1 MRFEQIVSEVNAI
14 LAQYTMRLTL
24 RQIFY
29 RLVSK
34 LVIPNTVSSY
44 KRLSRI
50 LVRAREEGLVDE
62 RRIEDRSRQVLGL
75 GDFGYDDF
83 DSFLDERI
91 QRLKDSWK
99 YWFRPLWE
107 TQPRKVLIALEKD
120 ALSRLFTDV
129 ADEYNVNVFPTRG
142 YGSYTYVRQMAGR
155 LDGEKPNVVLYFG
168 DYDPSGRDIERD
180 LDERLFRYGAVSYKV
195 IRVAIK
201 PDQIAQYNLPPR
213 PEDAETLAKLA
224 RDPRTRRY
232 GIQYAVELDAIEPN
246 ELQRIIKEAIVSQID
261 EDLWNQRV
269 EQIEDER
276 KKLAERLSK
285 LKIEWG
291 D

>member
-62 RRIEDRSRQVLGL
+62 RRIEDRSRQVLGV

-129 ADEYNVNVFPTRG
+129 ADKYNVNVFPTRG

-269 EQIEDER
+269 KQIEDER